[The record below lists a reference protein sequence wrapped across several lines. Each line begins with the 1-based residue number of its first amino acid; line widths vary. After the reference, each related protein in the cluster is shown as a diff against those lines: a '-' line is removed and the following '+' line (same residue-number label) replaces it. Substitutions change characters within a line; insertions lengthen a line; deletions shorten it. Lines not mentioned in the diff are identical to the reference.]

1 MIAHVHYVV
10 KNYDLLSTQISIPW
24 STQLLVASMLLA
36 ASRYSDRDW
45 KKKTMDRTR
54 AILEGS
60 SDRYLLS
67 IEAHRQ
73 SVLLRNASKLEES
86 SRVLRAFID
95 STALPEHDTVPTL
108 DARLNAQCGS
118 LRNSLAENLIQ
129 ANDLAHAEE
138 EMYKWEPLS
147 PSSPTHMERI
157 VLSSRSVVLGRI
169 LRFRG
174 RFDEAL
180 PYFESLL
187 EEINTAEYF
196 ESSGGHNMILSNIA
210 DLHCEMNNGFKAEE
224 VLAPLLK
231 KMTDWGCENNNT
243 GQRIQLSLAESF
255 LRRGMYAKAGEIFER
270 LRLVCEPQGKP
281 DVATSISIFRI
292 WAGLARI
299 SHLESDWNEASH
311 RWREALNV
319 IEDCGWHDGFIASI
333 SRLSLA
339 HTYKEL
345 GDVEQSTLMLQLA
358 RSFLDQNGPE
368 FFWTGLGSYWYDC
381 VGNML
386 DIGGVPPS
394 RMVGAEKSRE
404 EQLFTCKTHDSS

>member
-1 MIAHVHYVV
+1 MIAQVHYVV

-24 STQLLVASMLLA
+24 STQILVASMLLA

-45 KKKTMDRTR
+45 KRKTMDRTR
-54 AILEGS
+54 AILESS

-67 IEAHRQ
+67 IQAHRQ
-73 SVLLRNASKLEES
+73 SVLLRNATKLEES
-86 SRVLRAFID
+86 SRVLRAFINP
-95 STALPEHDTVPTL
+95 TVLPEHNTVSTL

-118 LRNSLAENLIQ
+118 LRDSLAENLIQ
-129 ANDLAHAEE
+129 TNDLAHAEE

-157 VLSSRSVVLGRI
+157 VLSSRNVVLGRI

-187 EEINTAEYF
+187 EEINTTEYF
-196 ESSGGHNMILSNIA
+196 ESSSGHTMILSNIA

-231 KMTDWGCENNNT
+231 KMTDGGCENNNT

-255 LRRGMYAKAGEIFER
+255 LRRGMYAKAGQIFES
-270 LRLVCEPQGKP
+270 LRLVCEPPEKQKP
-281 DVATSISIFRI
+281 DVATSISIFRL

-299 SHLESDWNEASH
+299 SHLKSDWNEASR

-319 IEDCGWHDGFIASI
+319 VEGCGWHDGFIASI
-333 SRLSLA
+333 SQLSLA

-345 GDVEQSTLMLQLA
+345 GDVEQSTRMLRLA

-368 FFWTGLGSYWYDC
+368 FFWPGLGSYWYNW
-381 VGNML
+381 VENML
-386 DIGGVPPS
+386 ATGSVLPS
-394 RMVGAEKSRE
+394 RLVGVEKSRE
-404 EQLFTCKTHDSS
+404 E